1 MTIDIDKS
9 YTTDG
14 KVVHLSKDEEINVK
28 LGRIIG
34 KKFVDYRKKWDA
46 ANRFELVTDFPLFLH
61 LELNQTCNFKCPH
74 CIIGNN
80 EIVKKYYK
88 DNDEINFNDYK
99 RIVDEG
105 SDYNCPSIAPQ
116 GNNEPFLMKNLEEY
130 IKYAYTKGFIDIMLN
145 NNGSAVVE
153 KRAKSILDSGLTR
166 LRFSLDA
173 VKAETFKKVRVG
185 SPPLDKIKKNIY
197 KFLELKEKGGYKL
210 PITGVSFVNIKQNE
224 KEKEK
229 FINEWKDVVDIVTI
243 QKFSPPS
250 FEKKFEK
257 YYPKDQYVEEPVDF
271 NCVQP
276 FHRVVIRNN
285 DITPCCAVYSSELK
299 IGDLKFNSIYD
310 AWHSKEMKK
319 LRALHKKGEYYKN
332 DTCKKCV
339 NSMYPLK
346 KKIKSE

>member
-1 MTIDIDKS
+1 MSKTIQW
-9 YTTDG
+9 TTDD
-14 KVVHLSKDEEINVK
+14 KVTWYTSEDDINDKIASV
-28 LGRIIG
+28 LGER
-34 KKFVDYRKKWDA
+34 FVEYRKAWDA
-46 ANRFELVTDFPLFLH
+46 VSNFETLTEFPLYLQV
-61 LELNQTCNFKCPH
+61 ELNQICNLKCPMCPLTIPESREKYITDKH
-74 CIIGNN
+74 ISWEMYEKIIL
-80 EIVKKYYK
+80 EAEK
-88 DNDEINFNDYK
+88 
-99 RIVDEG
+99 
-105 SDYNCPSIAPQ
+105 YNCPSLNPQ
-116 GNNEPFLMKNLEEY
+116 GVNEPLLDQNLEDY
-130 IKYAYTKGFIDIMLN
+130 IKFAKKHGFIDIMMNTNATLL
-145 NNGSAVVE
+145 SE
-153 KRAKSILDSGLTR
+153 ERSKKLIDSGITR

-173 VKAETFKKVRVG
+173 VNAETFKKVRVG

-243 QKFSPPS
+243 QKFAPPS

-299 IGDLKFNSIYD
+299 IGDLRFNSIYD

-339 NSMYPLK
+339 NSMYPLMK
-346 KKIKSE
+346 KNYTE

>member
-1 MTIDIDKS
+1 MTNVINLTVTTNEARLSYNVALSVVNFLNESYNDI
-9 YTTDG
+9 
-14 KVVHLSKDEEINVK
+14 E
-28 LGRIIG
+28 
-34 KKFVDYRKKWDA
+34 RKKA
-46 ANRFELVTDFPLFLH
+46 M
-61 LELNQTCNFKCPH
+61 Q
-74 CIIGNN
+74 
-80 EIVKKYYK
+80 
-88 DNDEINFNDYK
+88 
-99 RIVDEG
+99 
-105 SDYNCPSIAPQ
+105 
-116 GNNEPFLMKNLEEY
+116 
-130 IKYAYTKGFIDIMLN
+130 
-145 NNGSAVVE
+145 
-153 KRAKSILDSGLTR
+153 
-166 LRFSLDA
+166 
-173 VKAETFKKVRVG
+173 
-185 SPPLDKIKKNIY
+185 
-197 KFLELKEKGGYKL
+197 
-210 PITGVSFVNIKQNE
+210 
-224 KEKEK
+224 KEK

-339 NSMYPLK
+339 NSMYPLMK
-346 KKIKSE
+346 KNYTE